1 VHRVG
6 ERVQYVWSPRCLHSQ
21 NVIDKLFY
29 ATNPSHAASL
39 YRVLTRLGCAAE
51 RRAKGWPRGAAWCC
65 TSSEEQE
72 TVAFS
77 IFHFAQSYGG
87 SSVHLRRT
95 RCRQGSTMVV
105 RRRQTGTHAA
115 VLLGLAVY
123 ASVAQ
128 AAWDSLKLP
137 KVHSVASAVD
147 EIPQVSIS
155 YDHLDQAK
163 ACTHR
168 ALQDCLGCRAFVH
181 FPQPF
186 IQLIQHN
193 STCNRHFSVL

>member
-1 VHRVG
+1 MESAVLAQSLTNSFTPSTRHM
-6 ERVQYVWSPRCLHSQ
+6 LHPCTECSQ
-21 NVIDKLFY
+21 DLVALPKG
-29 ATNPSHAASL
+29 AQ
-39 YRVLTRLGCAAE
+39 RGG
-51 RRAKGWPRGAAWCC
+51 RAGLRGAAPAVRNKRLDVGFFNFSFC
-65 TSSEEQE
+65 TVRREE
-72 TVAFS
+72 
-77 IFHFAQSYGG
+77 
-87 SSVHLRRT
+87 VHLRRT

-105 RRRQTGTHAA
+105 RWRQTGTHAA

-137 KVHSVASAVD
+137 KVHIVASAVD

-168 ALQDCLGCRAFVH
+168 ALQDCLGCRAFIH